1 MQFNALWAKRTRR
14 YSQKQV
20 MHLGKTSSNSV
31 PPAKNLEAL
40 MQQIADY
47 LRDDLKLAEN
57 ITVEKQRQDYIMKNR
72 GRYICHGKLVKE
84 RYEIKPACAMSLFPA
99 GALTENLKIKNV
111 RLKES
116 HKPGPLATATGV
128 Y

>member
-1 MQFNALWAKRTRR
+1 
-14 YSQKQV
+14 
-20 MHLGKTSSNSV
+20 
-31 PPAKNLEAL
+31 

-57 ITVEKQRQDYIMKNR
+57 ITVEKQGQDYIMKNR
-72 GRYICHGKLVKE
+72 GRYICYGKLVKE
-84 RYEIKPACAMSLFPA
+84 KYEIKPACAMSLFPA

-116 HKPGPLATATGV
+116 RKPGPIGDCDRV
-128 Y
+128 YEIAN